1 MFSSY
6 KTISFKFNQ
15 RAFKKSLTDLDWYL
29 QDGRYIMNDYCSVYV
44 AKQVDSK
51 LYLKNKSP
59 RVLIYTN
66 VWLNSYF
73 VRHSE
78 NKEILLDL
86 NHLLLMHS
94 NCYSFK
100 GFFNKILKALFEL
113 GKTTKVDYL
122 DGLNIVALHSPDNK
136 SDFAHWFLFY
146 KSDEIFTVYDNNH
159 NLGKGYEGDISL
171 LNGLYDKYNGL
182 FKQSNGVDLKICVS
196 NLSLP

>member
-6 KTISFKFNQ
+6 KIISFKFDQ

-29 QDGRYIMNDYCSVYV
+29 QGEKYIMNDFCSVYV
-44 AKQVDSK
+44 AKQVDSE

-73 VRHSE
+73 DRHSK

-94 NCYSFK
+94 NLYSFK
-100 GFFNKILKALFEL
+100 GLFNKILKALFEL
-113 GKTTKVDYL
+113 GKTIKGDYL

-136 SDFAHWFLFY
+136 KSDFAHWFLFY
-146 KSDEIFTVYDNNH
+146 KSDERFSCI
-159 NLGKGYEGDISL
+159 
-171 LNGLYDKYNGL
+171 
-182 FKQSNGVDLKICVS
+182 
-196 NLSLP
+196 